1 MRGADKVPGAHRR
14 KRFLDLKW
22 GELSQP
28 TRWPEIAALLHAYC
42 KLVGS
47 LIARSKPCGSYVG
60 PLCARSGS
68 CYKGQGIERKIV

>member
-28 TRWPEIAALLHAYC
+28 TEWPEIAALLRTHF
-42 KLVGS
+42 KFMGS
-47 LIARSKPCGSYVG
+47 LIARSKPCGFDVG
-60 PLCARSGS
+60 PLCARSGR
-68 CYKGQGIERKIV
+68 CKYHGFN